1 MPFQEFSDRFPAL
14 CRSLERAKVSGRTGQ
29 AYLLAGD
36 DLPTLERFALAWA
49 QTAACLDPDQ
59 TGKACGKCRIC
70 RAFQHQA
77 YPELLRLAPES
88 KSRII
93 TIEAMREF
101 DQQLN
106 LSAAPDHLKI
116 GIISEAESL
125 GDEAQ
130 NAFLKTL
137 EEPPPR
143 TMLLLLTVN
152 PRKLLPTIRS
162 RCQRLLLLQNSQE
175 YPEAEKSGL
184 FEILSTVRS
193 QAGVKAA
200 LDASSS
206 LQKIL
211 KGLRGE
217 AEAFVAD
224 NWDARWET
232 SAEGNRSLTKQLE
245 DMKAVRIEA
254 EYVRLR
260 AQIVTAM
267 QAWFQA
273 VLLQSSGASLNY
285 LPTGMNKYLQEM
297 QKYNVSVED
306 ADFACRQIEDYA
318 SCLKANVD
326 ENLALTASLLL
337 ICEKR

>member
-1 MPFQEFSDRFPAL
+1 MPFQEFSERFPAL
-14 CRSLERAKVSGRTGQ
+14 CQSLERAKASGRTGQ

-36 DLPTLERFALAWA
+36 DLQTLERFALAWA
-49 QTAACLDPDQ
+49 QTAACLQSGP
-59 TGKACGKCRIC
+59 TGNACGQCRNC

-106 LSAAPDHLKI
+106 LSAAADHLKI

-137 EEPPPR
+137 EEPPPK
-143 TMLLLLTVN
+143 TMLLLLTIN
-152 PRKLLPTIRS
+152 PRRLLPTIRS

-175 YPEAEKSGL
+175 YPEAEKCGL
-184 FEILSTVRS
+184 FEILSRVKS

-200 LDASSS
+200 LEASSTI
-206 LQKIL
+206 QKIL
-211 KGLRGE
+211 KGLRSE
-217 AEAFVAD
+217 AEEFVAD
-224 NWDARWET
+224 NWDSRWET
-232 SAEGNRSLTKQLE
+232 SADGNRSLTKQLE

-260 AQIVTAM
+260 AQLVTAM

-273 VLLQSSGASLNY
+273 VLLQASGASLNF
-285 LPTGMNKYLQEM
+285 LPAGMRKYLQEL
-297 QKYNVSVED
+297 KGSSLSVED

-318 SCLKANVD
+318 ACLKANVD
-326 ENLALTASLLL
+326 ENLALTTCFLL